1 MAAPAANAPS
11 NLLLRTVSA
20 LVLAPVVLALT
31 YLGGAPFAALL
42 ALAGLAMTYEWDRLC
57 GGSGH
62 SAPAIVHGAV
72 VVAVAAMAEEANAVV
87 ALAAI
92 AFGAVAAAAVA
103 HRLARSA
110 LWQGA
115 GVVYAAVPILA
126 LVLLR
131 GDPID
136 GRAVVLWLFGVVWA
150 ADIGG
155 YIVGR
160 ALGGPKLTRISPN
173 KTWSG
178 LTGAVAFA
186 AAAGAAI
193 AGALA
198 MGPWSRFAAVAAVLG
213 LIAQAGDIGESWI
226 KRRRAVK
233 DSGSLIP
240 GHGGILDRVDGLVTA
255 APALALLA
263 LIHPGSG
270 MAWR

>member
-11 NLLLRTVSA
+11 NLLLRTISA
-20 LVLAPVVLALT
+20 LVLAPIVLGAI
-31 YLGGAPFAALL
+31 YLGGTAFAVLL
-42 ALAGLAMTYEWDRLC
+42 AAAGLAMTYEWDRLC
-57 GGSGH
+57 GGTGY
-62 SAPAIVHGAV
+62 SAPAIFHGAV
-72 VVAVAAMAEEANAVV
+72 VVAVAVMADEANAILALV
-87 ALAAI
+87 AIAAGTVAAGLAAQ
-92 AFGAVAAAAVA
+92 
-103 HRLARSA
+103 RLARSA
-110 LWQGA
+110 IWQAA
-115 GVVYAAVPILA
+115 GVLYAGFPILA

-131 GDPID
+131 GDPVD

-150 ADIGG
+150 TDIGG

-178 LTGAVAFA
+178 LAGAVALA
-186 AAAGAAI
+186 AAAGTAI
-193 AGALA
+193 AVALA
-198 MGPWSRFAAVAAVLG
+198 MGPWVRFATFAALIG
-213 LIAQAGDIGESWI
+213 LIAQAGDIGESWV
-226 KRRRAVK
+226 KRCRAVK

-255 APALALLA
+255 APALALIA

>member
-11 NLLLRTVSA
+11 NLLVRTISA
-20 LVLAPVVLALT
+20 LVLAPIVLALI

-42 ALAGLAMTYEWDRLC
+42 ALAGVAMTYEWDRLC
-57 GGSGH
+57 GGSGY

-72 VVAVAAMAEEANAVV
+72 VIAVAAMADEANAIV
-87 ALAAI
+87 AVAAI
-92 AFGAVAAAAVA
+92 AFGAGAAAVVA
-103 HRLARSA
+103 LRLARPA

-115 GVVYAAVPILA
+115 GVVYVTLPILA
-126 LVLLR
+126 LLLLR
-131 GDPID
+131 GDPVD

-150 ADIGG
+150 TDIGG

-160 ALGGPKLTRISPN
+160 AIGGPKLTRISPN

-178 LTGAVAFA
+178 LAGAVAFA
-186 AAAGAAI
+186 AAAGTAI
-193 AGALA
+193 AVALA
-198 MGPWSRFAAVAAVLG
+198 MGPWVRFAAFAAMLG
-213 LIAQAGDIGESWI
+213 LIAQAGDIGESWL

-240 GHGGILDRVDGLVTA
+240 GHGGILDRVDGLMTA
-255 APALALLA
+255 APAMALMA
-263 LIHPGSG
+263 LVHPGTG

>member
-1 MAAPAANAPS
+1 MAAPAANATS
-11 NLLLRTVSA
+11 NLLVRTISA
-20 LVLAPVVLALT
+20 LVLAPIVLGAI
-31 YLGGAPFAALL
+31 YLGGTAFAALL
-42 ALAGLAMTYEWDRLC
+42 AAAGLAMAYEWDRLC
-57 GGSGH
+57 GGSGY

-72 VVAVAAMAEEANAVV
+72 VVAVAAMATEANAVL

-92 AFGAVAAAAVA
+92 GLGTVAAAVVA

-115 GVVYAAVPILA
+115 GVLYAALPILA

-131 GDPID
+131 GDPVD

-150 ADIGG
+150 TDIGG
-155 YIVGR
+155 YLVGR
-160 ALGGPKLTRISPN
+160 AIGGPKLTHISPN

-178 LTGAVAFA
+178 LAGAVAFA

-193 AGALA
+193 AVALA
-198 MGPWSRFAAVAAVLG
+198 MGPWVRFAIFAALLG

-255 APALALLA
+255 APALALMA